1 MIYLPTKI
9 ITLMGL
15 FSLFIDMSEKLT
27 AESFIRRATIIHNH
41 KYDYSKTIYGKDNKD
56 KVTIICPLHG
66 EFRQKPNSHLRGC
79 GCYLCSGKYPSN
91 TEDFIRKSRVIHGNQ
106 YDYSKVKYVSA
117 LTPILIICPL
127 HGEFRQKPNTHLN
140 GNGCLQCGFIKTANF
155 RRKTQTD
162 FIVDAINIHGNLYD
176 YSNAIYTGEH
186 NKLQIICKKHGPFWQ
201 TPHTHLHRDSCGCPK
216 CRLSKGE
223 QRIMTFLDAANIQ
236 YISQKTFDDCR
247 NPRTGRLLKFDF
259 YLPHKNILV
268 EYDGNQH
275 FICGRKLGNYVS
287 TSNDLA
293 NVQWRD
299 SVKTN
304 YAEANGI
311 TLIRIKYTEI
321 NHIPEILSQII

>member
-1 MIYLPTKI
+1 
-9 ITLMGL
+9 
-15 FSLFIDMSEKLT
+15 
-27 AESFIRRATIIHNH
+27 
-41 KYDYSKTIYGKDNKD
+41 
-56 KVTIICPLHG
+56 
-66 EFRQKPNSHLRGC
+66 
-79 GCYLCSGKYPSN
+79 
-91 TEDFIRKSRVIHGNQ
+91 
-106 YDYSKVKYVSA
+106 
-117 LTPILIICPL
+117 
-127 HGEFRQKPNTHLN
+127 
-140 GNGCLQCGFIKTANF
+140 
-155 RRKTQTD
+155 
-162 FIVDAINIHGNLYD
+162 
-176 YSNAIYTGEH
+176 
-186 NKLQIICKKHGPFWQ
+186 
-201 TPHTHLHRDSCGCPK
+201 
-216 CRLSKGE
+216 
-223 QRIMTFLDAANIQ
+223 MTFLDAANIQ